1 MNILNFPD
9 TWLEPLG
16 KGFCH
21 DFLDEMESKFLK
33 LKAQDISIFPPT
45 SSIFRALELVNFF
58 EVKVLILGQDP
69 YHGLGQA
76 NGLSFSVN
84 KEINIPPS
92 LKNIFLEL
100 KNDLNIPISG
110 HGDLTLWAKQ
120 KILLLNS
127 VLTVEQGVPNSHQEI
142 GWEKLTNNIISQL
155 SKNNHYDF
163 VCRWAG
169 GNNAGHTIYVNGKKY
184 KTHLIP
190 SGVFFGKKSIIG
202 PDCVVNINSFYEEIE
217 YLKNNGFDTSLIKIS
232 PKAHII
238 TCSHIKEDKSMAQH
252 RESIES
258 AVVTYLK
265 EEKLYDMLLNEVREI
280 PDIKRDPYMTCFG
293 VSVYEQN
300 GELVSEDNYAKTL

>member
-1 MNILNFPD
+1 MWIKFNQFLRVIFLNILNFPD

-33 LKAQDISIFPPT
+33 LKAQDISIFPP
-45 SSIFRALELVNFF
+45 SSTIFRALELVNFF

-110 HGDLTLWAKQ
+110 HGDLTLWAEQ

-155 SKNNHYDF
+155 SKRGNMIFVLWGKSAQKKFNLIDKKQNN
-163 VCRWAG
+163 
-169 GNNAGHTIYVNGKKY
+169 I
-184 KTHLIP
+184 LIAPHP
-190 SGVFFGKKSIIG
+190 SPLSAYRGFFGCNHFSR
-202 PDCVVNINSFYEEIE
+202 INQILRENGSSEIDWK
-217 YLKNNGFDTSLIKIS
+217 LK
-232 PKAHII
+232 
-238 TCSHIKEDKSMAQH
+238 
-252 RESIES
+252 
-258 AVVTYLK
+258 
-265 EEKLYDMLLNEVREI
+265 
-280 PDIKRDPYMTCFG
+280 
-293 VSVYEQN
+293 
-300 GELVSEDNYAKTL
+300 

>member
-1 MNILNFPD
+1 LNILNFPD

-21 DFLDEMESKFLK
+21 NFLDEMESKFLK
-33 LKAQDISIFPPT
+33 LKAQDISIFPPS

-58 EVKVLILGQDP
+58 EAKVLILGQDP

-110 HGDLTLWAKQ
+110 HGDLTLWAEQ

-155 SKNNHYDF
+155 SKRGNMIFVLWGKSAQKKFNLIDKKQNN
-163 VCRWAG
+163 
-169 GNNAGHTIYVNGKKY
+169 I
-184 KTHLIP
+184 LIAPHP
-190 SGVFFGKKSIIG
+190 SPLSAYRGFFGCKHFSR
-202 PDCVVNINSFYEEIE
+202 INQMLRENGSSEIDWK
-217 YLKNNGFDTSLIKIS
+217 LK
-232 PKAHII
+232 
-238 TCSHIKEDKSMAQH
+238 
-252 RESIES
+252 
-258 AVVTYLK
+258 
-265 EEKLYDMLLNEVREI
+265 
-280 PDIKRDPYMTCFG
+280 
-293 VSVYEQN
+293 
-300 GELVSEDNYAKTL
+300 

>member
-1 MNILNFPD
+1 LNILNFPD

-21 DFLDEMESKFLK
+21 NFLDEMESKLLK
-33 LKAQDISIFPPT
+33 LKAQDISIFPPS

-58 EVKVLILGQDP
+58 EAKVLILGQDP

-110 HGDLTLWAKQ
+110 HGDLTLWAEQ

-155 SKNNHYDF
+155 SKRGNMIFVLWGKSAQKKFNLIDKKQNN
-163 VCRWAG
+163 
-169 GNNAGHTIYVNGKKY
+169 I
-184 KTHLIP
+184 LIAPHP
-190 SGVFFGKKSIIG
+190 SPLSAYRGFFGCKHFSR
-202 PDCVVNINSFYEEIE
+202 INQMLRENGSSEIDWK
-217 YLKNNGFDTSLIKIS
+217 LK
-232 PKAHII
+232 
-238 TCSHIKEDKSMAQH
+238 
-252 RESIES
+252 
-258 AVVTYLK
+258 
-265 EEKLYDMLLNEVREI
+265 
-280 PDIKRDPYMTCFG
+280 
-293 VSVYEQN
+293 
-300 GELVSEDNYAKTL
+300 

>member
-33 LKAQDISIFPPT
+33 LQAQDISIFPPS

-58 EVKVLILGQDP
+58 EAKVLILGQDP

-84 KEINIPPS
+84 KEISIPPS

-110 HGDLTLWAKQ
+110 HGDLTLWAEQ

-155 SKNNHYDF
+155 SKRGNMIFVLWGKSAQKKFNLIDKKQNN
-163 VCRWAG
+163 
-169 GNNAGHTIYVNGKKY
+169 I
-184 KTHLIP
+184 LIAPHP
-190 SGVFFGKKSIIG
+190 SPLSAYRGFFGCNHFSR
-202 PDCVVNINSFYEEIE
+202 INQILRENGSSEIDWK
-217 YLKNNGFDTSLIKIS
+217 LK
-232 PKAHII
+232 
-238 TCSHIKEDKSMAQH
+238 
-252 RESIES
+252 
-258 AVVTYLK
+258 
-265 EEKLYDMLLNEVREI
+265 
-280 PDIKRDPYMTCFG
+280 
-293 VSVYEQN
+293 
-300 GELVSEDNYAKTL
+300 

>member
-16 KGFCH
+16 KGFCL

-33 LKAQDISIFPPT
+33 LQAQDISIFPPS

-58 EVKVLILGQDP
+58 EAKVLILGQDP

-110 HGDLTLWAKQ
+110 HGDLTLWAEQ

-155 SKNNHYDF
+155 SKRGNMIFVLWGKSAQKKFNLIDKKQNN
-163 VCRWAG
+163 
-169 GNNAGHTIYVNGKKY
+169 I
-184 KTHLIP
+184 LIAPHP
-190 SGVFFGKKSIIG
+190 SPLSAYRGFFGCKHFSR
-202 PDCVVNINSFYEEIE
+202 INQILRENDSTEI
-217 YLKNNGFDTSLIKIS
+217 DW
-232 PKAHII
+232 
-238 TCSHIKEDKSMAQH
+238 
-252 RESIES
+252 
-258 AVVTYLK
+258 
-265 EEKLYDMLLNEVREI
+265 KLE
-280 PDIKRDPYMTCFG
+280 
-293 VSVYEQN
+293 
-300 GELVSEDNYAKTL
+300 

>member
-1 MNILNFPD
+1 MNIFNFPD
-9 TWLEPLG
+9 TWLEPIG

-33 LKAQDISIFPPT
+33 LQAQDISIFPPN

-58 EVKVLILGQDP
+58 EAKVLILGQDP

-110 HGDLTLWAKQ
+110 HGDLTLWAEQ

-142 GWEKLTNNIISQL
+142 GWEKLTNNI
-155 SKNNHYDF
+155 
-163 VCRWAG
+163 
-169 GNNAGHTIYVNGKKY
+169 
-184 KTHLIP
+184 
-190 SGVFFGKKSIIG
+190 
-202 PDCVVNINSFYEEIE
+202 
-217 YLKNNGFDTSLIKIS
+217 
-232 PKAHII
+232 
-238 TCSHIKEDKSMAQH
+238 
-252 RESIES
+252 
-258 AVVTYLK
+258 
-265 EEKLYDMLLNEVREI
+265 
-280 PDIKRDPYMTCFG
+280 
-293 VSVYEQN
+293 
-300 GELVSEDNYAKTL
+300 